1 MLRIYR
7 GHPGPVTDV
16 AFSPDRKRLVSSD
29 THGQIIFWKLPK
41 K

>member
-1 MLRIYR
+1 
-7 GHPGPVTDV
+7 V
-16 AFSPDRKRLVSSD
+16 AFSPDSKRLVSSD